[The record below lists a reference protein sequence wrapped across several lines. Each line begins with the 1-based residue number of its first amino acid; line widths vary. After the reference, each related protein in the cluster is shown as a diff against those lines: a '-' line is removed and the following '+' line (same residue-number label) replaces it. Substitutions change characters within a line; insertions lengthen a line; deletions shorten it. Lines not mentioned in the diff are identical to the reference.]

1 VNIIFFKNIIKY
13 KNTIFLLLLLT
24 TMHTWLDGR
33 GLIAILFAIDEGL
46 GELLLLDADMDM
58 ESEVVAF
65 ISISST

>member
-1 VNIIFFKNIIKY
+1 
-13 KNTIFLLLLLT
+13 
-24 TMHTWLDGR
+24 MHTWLDGR